1 MIRLATSSE
10 QPSARTVLSVQ
21 AMFRANNITATIPR
35 SSPAPKPDPEPN
47 PEPDSAVIARC
58 FDITPADWDTLF
70 YAVTARL
77 QACAGPDTSEQFSE
91 DVSEHLLGVPASV
104 QATVRECVMSMNQLH
119 AALMYERQQRRQPQ

>member
-10 QPSARTVLSVQ
+10 QTSAKTVLSVK
-21 AMFRANNITATIPR
+21 AMFRVNNITHPIPC
-35 SSPAPKPDPEPN
+35 SNPVPKPGPEL
-47 PEPDSAVIARC
+47 DAVVNARC

-77 QACAGPDTSEQFSE
+77 QACAGPSTLGQLSGE
-91 DVSEHLLGVPASV
+91 VPEHLLGVPASV

-119 AALMYERQQRRQPQ
+119 AALMHERQQRRQPQ